1 MSLTRHLSTRSSPV
15 RGWFARR
22 LPHTAA
28 VVLEANRALRLGDPT
43 PALPS
48 MATDERLVGTALDL
62 LVRAT
67 LAASDGS
74 VAPTVGALRLERAG
88 VTGTLDVARQASD
101 RLRELA
107 PAQLTATAG
116 GWYEVAKL
124 CVLLARFE
132 QAGRNLQAVQWSAQR
147 LRAVEPTVDAYMR
160 TELVGAGDVDDV
172 VAAAPVIADDHA
184 DLRVAEPLLLGPSFA
199 LSGALGGADA
209 DVIAGAL
216 LFDLKA
222 ATTPRIVRGTG
233 VWQIVGYAL
242 ADTED
247 TGLQRVGF
255 SALRWRRRWTVG
267 LDELVVRLAGQ
278 AVGVDVLR
286 REFADVA
293 RSTRR
298 AR

>member
-1 MSLTRHLSTRSSPV
+1 
-15 RGWFARR
+15 
-22 LPHTAA
+22 
-28 VVLEANRALRLGDPT
+28 
-43 PALPS
+43 

-67 LAASDGS
+67 LATRDGS
-74 VAPTVGALRLERAG
+74 AAPTVGALRLERAG

-101 RLRELA
+101 RCASSRRRSSA
-107 PAQLTATAG
+107 ATAG
-116 GWYEVAKL
+116 EWHEVAKL

-132 QAGRNLQAVQWSAQR
+132 QAGRNLQAVQWSAER

-160 TELVGAGDVDDV
+160 TELVDAGDVDDV

-209 DVIAGAL
+209 DVIAGAVL
-216 LFDLKA
+216 LDLKA

-242 ADTED
+242 ADTDD
-247 TGLQRVGF
+247 TMGCSVSGLARCGGAGGGPSASTSSSCGSPARRSGSMSCAASSLTSRGQR
-255 SALRWRRRWTVG
+255 
-267 LDELVVRLAGQ
+267 AGR
-278 AVGVDVLR
+278 VDTYPVNRGVCCRV
-286 REFADVA
+286 
-293 RSTRR
+293 
-298 AR
+298 